1 MAGDQFQQA
10 VHGLVHSRAV
20 YGDHGGLQVGRLSPQ
35 RDLGDSALVT
45 DWAIR
50 GQPYGCRAFVVLL
63 VFGMVFGLTVVVAES
78 VIKIGAAGR

>member
-1 MAGDQFQQA
+1 M
-10 VHGLVHSRAV
+10 
-20 YGDHGGLQVGRLSPQ
+20 
-35 RDLGDSALVT
+35 T